1 MDIRQHIEQ
10 GDPITNTPADWEAE
24 CGRLRRMIR
33 AMAETDA
40 RMVLLLQLGAR
51 ADGRD
56 VYLTVTAPAEP
67 LPEDLRELI
76 RRGFLSLIELLTNPA
91 EGGAE

>member
-10 GDPITNTPADWEAE
+10 GDPVTNTPADWEAE

-40 RMVLLLQLGAR
+40 RMVLLFQLGSR

-56 VYLTVTAPAEP
+56 VYLTVTAPVEP

-76 RRGFLSLIELLTNPA
+76 GCGFAHLIELLAGPA
-91 EGGAE
+91 EGGAA